1 MHALRVVAL
10 CTRYPGFRPASHG
23 STQNSFT
30 QPEICTE
37 TPMHCGQRF
46 IDSSK
51 TNSEYFGKDVL
62 IFDNSAL
69 SEILDRRNTHLNLRD
84 TLKDNILFLILTFS
98 LTKDII
104 ATCCAV

>member
-1 MHALRVVAL
+1 
-10 CTRYPGFRPASHG
+10 
-23 STQNSFT
+23 
-30 QPEICTE
+30 
-37 TPMHCGQRF
+37 MHCGQRF
-46 IDSSK
+46 IDQSK

-69 SEILDRRNTHLNLRD
+69 SEILDLRNTHLNLRD
-84 TLKDNILFLILTFS
+84 MLKDNILFLILTFS